1 MQLNEEF
8 SIDTLP
14 KGSNNFEALP
24 PAIYEATITQAELK
38 DTKAGTG
45 QYIKIRYDI
54 VGPTHQGR
62 VIFGNFNIKNPNPKA
77 EEIGRQ
83 QLGEMMTAIG
93 ISKVNNTDQLIGA
106 RLKIKLVVRS
116 SEEYGEQNDIKGWS
130 SVSGASIPK
139 ISETSESTTAATS
152 KASPPWA
159 KK

>member
-8 SIDTLP
+8 SLDTLP
-14 KGSNNFEALP
+14 KSTSSFDPLP
-24 PAIYEATITQAELK
+24 AGIYEVTITKAELK
-38 DTKAGTG
+38 DNKAGTG
-45 QYIKIRYDI
+45 QLISIRYDI

>member
-8 SIDTLP
+8 TLDTLP

-24 PAIYEATITQAELK
+24 PNIYEATITQAELK

-62 VIFGNFNIKNPNPKA
+62 VVFGNFNIKNPNPKA

-93 ISKVNNTDQLIGA
+93 IAKVNNTDQLIGA

-139 ISETSESTTAATS
+139 ISETSESTSAATS

>member
-8 SIDTLP
+8 SLDTLP
-14 KGSNNFEALP
+14 KSTNSFEALP
-24 PAIYEATITQAELK
+24 PNIYEATITQAELK

-62 VIFGNFNIKNPNPKA
+62 VVFGNFNIKNPNPKA

-93 ISKVNNTDQLIGA
+93 IAKVNNTDQLIGA

-139 ISETSESTTAATS
+139 VSETSESTTAATS

>member
-8 SIDTLP
+8 SLDTLP
-14 KGSNNFEALP
+14 KSTNSFDP
-24 PAIYEATITQAELK
+24 VPAGIYEVTITKAELK
-38 DTKAGTG
+38 DNKAGTG
-45 QYIKIRYDI
+45 QFISIRYDI

-62 VIFGNFNIKNPNPKA
+62 VVFGNFNIKNASPKA
-77 EEIGRQ
+77 EEIARQ
-83 QLGEMMTAIG
+83 QLGELMAAIG
-93 ISKVNNTDQLIGA
+93 INRVNDTDQLIGA
-106 RLKIKLVVRS
+106 RLKIKVSIRL
-116 SEEYGEQNDIKGWS
+116 SEEYGPQNDIKGWS